1 MKKLTLLLVC
11 LTLIIGASAQFHI
24 WTDHTKSIDYA
35 MDNSDC
41 DNIQFGPLESIYPS
55 LGEEF
60 RYTIINEKDAVHF
73 HVINLDVWPAT
84 HTMHWELERLT
95 GPYLPDL
102 FTSDA
107 MEFTEVMNKRSS
119 DKTVLFE
126 KYAVR
131 LYSVSSSGKH
141 GLMDEME
148 VYVLPEAKG
157 WRATYSEGFDVPLIS
172 SGSRPDDL
180 GHYKAT
186 SYPEFS
192 GNGNVRCD
200 LNSFPEKMA
209 DMCRYPTHFTNS
221 SIGGIEAHPHVGDG
235 CLCSILPSTQDV
247 KAISETVDLSQCQ
260 YYNPNTYDHCED
272 RCNLNAFQ
280 VPYDQY
286 VHPAAS
292 IASKN
297 ELNAY
302 SHQVAAKKM
311 HYGLSI
317 KIPLD
322 FEEEGFEGPN
332 GELGQDR
339 WHIIASFHQANW
351 PIPSKDIQANC
362 NSTLQVLYLGNN
374 QIAFQYGILGFN
386 RTGFGPFTIEKGE
399 WFDLVFEIKWG
410 QLNGPSTYGAYGE
423 DSGSLSIWCDTGHG
437 YGQLCLMPATDFFRS
452 HQDFSEQSKNLSPFT
467 TDGDYSVVYGPNV
480 ENVNPPYLAL
490 NQMRGGSDGTHGYNY
505 ATQIFYDEL
514 RIAPELDDVM
524 IGEMQSSISNPG
536 GCDPSWLETEEE
548 DPTDEEEND
557 EGGDYEV
564 ADDGKGD
571 SDDNDQGNDDDDDQG
586 NDDDDDQ
593 GDDDDNDQ
601 GDDDDGDQ
609 GDDDDND
616 QGDDDDG
623 DQGDD
628 DDDDQ
633 GDDDD
638 DQEDDDD
645 QGNDNDDQGDDDDD
659 QGDDDDDQ
667 DDDGDQGD
675 DNDDQDDDGDDSTCE
690 GSGPQLYVFPNPV
703 TTDKLTIHLGLLDT
717 DLAGDITLFS
727 FMGIPLFTW
736 TIPPGMAGEYQ
747 FTFDASMIPPGSY
760 NLSWTSADWNVDT
773 TIIFP

>member
-1 MKKLTLLLVC
+1 MKKLILSLFS
-11 LTLIIGASAQFHI
+11 LTLFFGAGAQFHI

-41 DNIQFGPLESIYPS
+41 ENIQFGPLESVYPD

-73 HVINLDVWPAT
+73 YIINLDTWPAT
-84 HTMHWELERLT
+84 HSMHWELERLT

-102 FTSDA
+102 FTSDS
-107 MEFTEVMNKRSS
+107 MEFTKVMDKRSS

-131 LYSVSSSGKH
+131 LYSVTPTGKH
-141 GLMDEME
+141 ELLDEME
-148 VYVLPEAKG
+148 VSVLPEAKG
-157 WRATYSEGFDVPLIS
+157 WRAPYSEGFDLPMIS

-186 SYPEFS
+186 SYPDFS
-192 GNGNVRCD
+192 GNGNVRSD
-200 LNSFPEKMA
+200 LNSFPEKIE

-221 SIGGIEAHPHVGDG
+221 SIGGPKAAPHTGDG
-235 CLCSILPSTQDV
+235 CLCSILPASQDV
-247 KAISETVDLSQCQ
+247 KSISDNLDLSQCQ

-286 VHPAAS
+286 AHPAAS

-302 SHQVAAKKM
+302 SYQVADKKM
-311 HYGLSI
+311 NYGLSI

-322 FEEEGFEGPN
+322 FEEDGFEGPN

-339 WHIIASFHQANW
+339 WHIIASFHQSNW

-410 QLNGPSTYGAYGE
+410 QLNGPSAYGAYGE
-423 DSGSLSIWCDTGHG
+423 ESGSLSIWCNTGDG

-452 HQDFSEQSKNLSPFT
+452 HQDFTEQSKNLSPFT
-467 TDGDYSVVYGPNV
+467 TDEDYSVVYGPNV

-490 NQMRGGSDGTHGYNY
+490 NQMRGGADGTHGFNY

-514 RIAPELDDVM
+514 RIAPDLENVM
-524 IGEMQSSISNPG
+524 IGDVQSTVSNPG
-536 GCDPSWLETEEE
+536 GCDPSWLETDEE
-548 DPTDEEEND
+548 DSSEEDETDDTD

-564 ADDGKGD
+564 TDDGKGD
-571 SDDNDQGNDDDDDQG
+571 SDNDEESDDDNDDQ
-586 NDDDDDQ
+586 
-593 GDDDDNDQ
+593 DDDDND
-601 GDDDDGDQ
+601 
-609 GDDDDND
+609 
-616 QGDDDDG
+616 
-623 DQGDD
+623 
-628 DDDDQ
+628 
-633 GDDDD
+633 
-638 DQEDDDD
+638 DQEDD
-645 QGNDNDDQGDDDDD
+645 DNDDQGDDDDD
-659 QGDDDDDQ
+659 QSDDDD
-667 DDDGDQGD
+667 G
-675 DNDDQDDDGDDSTCE
+675 DSTCE

-703 TTDKLTIHLGLLDT
+703 TTDNLTIHLGLQDT

-736 TIPPGMAGEYQ
+736 TIPPGLAGEYQ
-747 FTFDASMIPPGSY
+747 FTFDASMIPSGTY
-760 NLSWTSADWNVDT
+760 NLSWTSAEWSVDT
-773 TIIFP
+773 TIVFP